1 MTQFVTND
9 VIATNAISAASIAA
23 NAVDV
28 SEIAANAVTTAKIA
42 DANVTPAKLSQPLT
56 LATVQTTVAGTEKDF
71 AIPAWARRIR
81 VLLNGVSLSG
91 TALIRFRLGTSGG
104 IVTTGYLGAGSVIA
118 ASTCATVSQ
127 TAGFDIYNSTPAATD
142 VYTGSMEISLLD
154 ATNNIWVAHG
164 VFTQTA
170 VARTFTTAGQITL
183 ASALTT
189 VRITTSNGT
198 DTFDLGSVNV
208 IYD

>member
-9 VIATNAISAASIAA
+9 VIDADAITATSIAA
-23 NAVDV
+23 NAVNTA
-28 SEIAANAVTTAKIA
+28 EIAANAVTTVKIL

-118 ASTCATVSQ
+118 ATAATVSQ
-127 TAGFDIYNSTPAATD
+127 TAGFDIYNSVPAAAEL
-142 VYTGSMEISLLD
+142 YTGGIDFSLMD

-189 VRITTSNGT
+189 LRITTSNGT

>member
-9 VIATNAISAASIAA
+9 VIATDAVNATSIAA
-23 NAVDV
+23 GAVG
-28 SEIAANAVTTAKIA
+28 AAELATDAVTTVKILN
-42 DANVTPAKLSQPLT
+42 ANVTPAKLSQPLT
-56 LATVQTTVAGTEKDF
+56 LDTVQATTSGTLKDF
-71 AIPAWARRIR
+71 NIPAWARRIR

-91 TALIRFRLGTSGG
+91 TSLIRFRLGTSGG
-104 IVTTGYLGAGSVIA
+104 VATSGYLGAGSVMASA
-118 ASTCATVSQ
+118 AVSTASQ
-127 TAGFDIYNSTPAATD
+127 TAGFDIYNSAPAAAEL
-142 VYTGSMEISLLD
+142 YTGAMDISLLD
-154 ATNNIWVAHG
+154 AAANIWVVHG

-183 ASALTT
+183 AGALTF
-189 VRITTSNGT
+189 VRVTTLNGT